1 MTEVVHGGV
10 TQRAGHAQ
18 PRDVVVRVHGGL
30 DAHDG
35 IHLEEGYRRGG
46 TLEIDLVEN
55 SRGQNVGVHLEPDFQ
70 RGGRIHGLL
79 DDLVQAKL
87 VGPELLVAEGLE
99 AEHPL
104 ALCNELG

>member
-1 MTEVVHGGV
+1 MWLFESTVAWMPTTAFILRRATVV
-10 TQRAGHAQ
+10 AG
-18 PRDVVVRVHGGL
+18 
-30 DAHDG
+30 
-35 IHLEEGYRRGG
+35 
-46 TLEIDLVEN
+46 EIDLVEN